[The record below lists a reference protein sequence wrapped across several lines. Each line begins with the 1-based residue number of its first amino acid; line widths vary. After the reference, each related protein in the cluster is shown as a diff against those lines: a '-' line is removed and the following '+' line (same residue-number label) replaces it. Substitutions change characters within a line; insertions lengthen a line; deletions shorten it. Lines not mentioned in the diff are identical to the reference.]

1 MDFCNISLGLKRKET
16 NYWGVRRGGSAE
28 HCVSISVAVCIERAL
43 LQPKWWHPLLQSEPQ
58 PNCAARVVGATSGG
72 SHCCSKS
79 GGSQCLKVRGIM
91 SIRLIR
97 LWQCFKSYRQNVSNH
112 YWGLSGLLRN
122 QRLRKRAFF

>member
-43 LQPKWWHPLLQSEPQ
+43 LQPKWWHPLLQPEPQ

-91 SIRLIR
+91 SIITTTLFTAKVVRPLFE
-97 LWQCFKSYRQNVSNH
+97 Q
-112 YWGLSGLLRN
+112 
-122 QRLRKRAFF
+122 